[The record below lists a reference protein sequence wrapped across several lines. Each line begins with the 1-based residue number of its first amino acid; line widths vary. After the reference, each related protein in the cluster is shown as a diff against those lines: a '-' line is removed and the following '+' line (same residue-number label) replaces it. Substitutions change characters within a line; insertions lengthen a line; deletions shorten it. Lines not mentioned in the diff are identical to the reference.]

1 MKKIDFGQAIGILA
15 NVGVIAG
22 IVFLAI
28 EIRTSTEIN
37 RIAIQQNLSGN
48 WLLINSQIA
57 SDADLAALI
66 EKAFSGEE
74 LQAVEAQQFGAYVR
88 EYVTQSN
95 MMLKL
100 YDQGLITED
109 EVRSAFRATR
119 DNASNNRF
127 RQEIEAMRNER
138 LRGLILDHD
147 GLDRWQMSVIDVRSW
162 PFLPFNEGFNGA
174 ESDFRFV
181 PESGRSECWDIGSS
195 LWLLLAE
202 SRHSLTVNMQA
213 AAYLG
218 EKN

>member
-28 EIRTSTEIN
+28 EIRTSTETN

-74 LQAVEAQQFGAYVR
+74 LQAVEARQFGAYVR
-88 EYVTQSN
+88 EYITQSN

-127 RQEIEAMRNER
+127 RQEIEAMSNER
-138 LRGLILDHD
+138 LRGLILDDD
-147 GLDRWQMSVIDVRSW
+147 GLDRWLNV
-162 PFLPFNEGFNGA
+162 
-174 ESDFRFV
+174 SD
-181 PESGRSECWDIGSS
+181 
-195 LWLLLAE
+195 
-202 SRHSLTVNMQA
+202 
-213 AAYLG
+213 
-218 EKN
+218 

>member
-1 MKKIDFGQAIGILA
+1 MKKIDIGQAIGILA

-28 EIRTSTEIN
+28 EIRTSTETN

-74 LQAVEAQQFGAYVR
+74 LQPVEARQFGAYVR

-109 EVRSAFRATR
+109 QVRSAFRATR
-119 DNASNNRF
+119 DNASNNGF
-127 RQEIEAMRNER
+127 RQEIEATLRDER
-138 LRGLILDHD
+138 LRGLILDDD
-147 GLDRWQMSVIDVRSW
+147 GLDRWLNI
-162 PFLPFNEGFNGA
+162 
-174 ESDFRFV
+174 SD
-181 PESGRSECWDIGSS
+181 
-195 LWLLLAE
+195 
-202 SRHSLTVNMQA
+202 
-213 AAYLG
+213 
-218 EKN
+218 